1 MIAMI
6 NIFKKYLL
14 LLLIFIFTTTA
25 ETSPNI
31 YDATYSLQKNGI
43 EFAHSKHS
51 SKYNA
56 DSDEWCLK
64 IDSYTVGIF
73 SIKKDNQSETS
84 CFYYDKKK
92 HLEIESKKSL
102 VNNFVKTNN
111 YTFTRIS
118 SDKNQFIEIR
128 RINNLLVTSKNGK
141 TTKHSVD
148 INIDRLVAQ
157 SFGYVFTKV
166 LVNDKGR
173 EREYKF
179 KILGKDTISSPFG
192 LTEVLVVKKTI
203 GQSKRSTITWYS
215 IENNYIPIMIEQY
228 RLDKL
233 KVTAKLIRLEQ

>member
-6 NIFKKYLL
+6 NVFNKYLL

-31 YDATYSLQKNGI
+31 YNATYSLQKNGI
-43 EFAHSKHS
+43 EFARSKHS
-51 SKYNA
+51 SMYNA

-92 HLEIESKKSL
+92 HLENSNKNSL

-111 YTFTRIS
+111 YTFTRS
-118 SDKNQFIEIR
+118 TSDGNQFIEIR
-128 RINNLLVTSKNGK
+128 RINNQLVTSRNGK
-141 TTKHSVD
+141 TIKHSLD
-148 INIDRLVAQ
+148 INVDRLVAQ
-157 SFGYVFTKV
+157 LFGYTFSSV

-173 EREYKF
+173 EREYTF
-179 KILGKDTISSPFG
+179 EILGKDTISSPFG
-192 LTEVLVVKKTI
+192 LTEVLIVKKSI
-203 GQSKRSTITWYS
+203 DQSKRSTITWYS

-233 KVTAKLIRLEQ
+233 MVTAKLIRLEQ

>member
-1 MIAMI
+1 MI

-14 LLLIFIFTTTA
+14 LLLIFIFTITG

-43 EFAHSKHS
+43 EFARSNHS

-56 DSDEWCLK
+56 RSDEWCLK

-92 HLEIESKKSL
+92 HLEITNKKL
-102 VNNFVKTNN
+102 LTNTFVKTNN
-111 YTFTRIS
+111 YTFRRIS

-128 RINNLLVTSKNGK
+128 RVNNLLVTSKNGK

-157 SFGYVFTKV
+157 SFGYAFTKV

-192 LTEVLVVKKTI
+192 LTEVLVVKKSI
-203 GQSKRSTITWYS
+203 SQSKRSTITWYS

>member
-1 MIAMI
+1 MCSILLF
-6 NIFKKYLL
+6 FK
-14 LLLIFIFTTTA
+14 
-25 ETSPNI
+25 N
-31 YDATYSLQKNGI
+31 
-43 EFAHSKHS
+43 
-51 SKYNA
+51 
-56 DSDEWCLK
+56 
-64 IDSYTVGIF
+64 
-73 SIKKDNQSETS
+73 
-84 CFYYDKKK
+84 
-92 HLEIESKKSL
+92 LEIENKKSL

>member
-1 MIAMI
+1 MI

-14 LLLIFIFTTTA
+14 LLLIFIFTSTA
-25 ETSPNI
+25 EASPNI
-31 YDATYSLQKNGI
+31 YDAIYSLQKNGI
-43 EFAHSKHS
+43 EFARSKHS

-56 DSDEWCLK
+56 ESDEWCLK

-92 HLEIESKKSL
+92 HSESANKKSL
-102 VNNFVKTNN
+102 ENNFVKTNN
-111 YTFTRIS
+111 YTFKRIS

-128 RINNLLVTSKNGK
+128 RINNLLVTSKHGK
-141 TTKHSVD
+141 TTKHGVN

-157 SFGYVFTKV
+157 LFGYTFTKV

-173 EREYKF
+173 EREYEF
-179 KILGKDTISSPFG
+179 NILGKDTISSPFG
-192 LTEVLVVKKTI
+192 LTEVLIVKKSI
-203 GQSKRSTITWYS
+203 GRSKRSTITWYS
-215 IENNYIPIMIEQY
+215 IDNNYIPIIIEQY

-233 KVTAKLIRLEQ
+233 KVTAKLISLEQ

>member
-6 NIFKKYLL
+6 NVFKKYLA
-14 LLLIFIFTTTA
+14 LLLIFIFTSTA

-31 YDATYSLQKNGI
+31 YDATYSLQQNGI
-43 EFAHSKHS
+43 EFAHSTHS
-51 SKYNA
+51 SKDNA
-56 DSDEWCLK
+56 DYDEWCLN

-84 CFYYDKKK
+84 CFYYNKKM
-92 HLEIESKKSL
+92 HFEIANKKSL
-102 VNNFVKTNN
+102 INNFVKTNN
-111 YTFTRIS
+111 YTFRRIS

-128 RINNLLVTSKNGK
+128 RVNNLLVTSKNGK

-148 INIDRLVAQ
+148 VNIDRLVAQ
-157 SFGYVFTKV
+157 SFGYAFTKV

-179 KILGKDTISSPFG
+179 EILGKDTISSPFG
-192 LTEVLVVKKTI
+192 LTKVLIVKKSI
-203 GQSKRSTITWYS
+203 SQSKRSTITWYS